1 MATVVTLNS
10 PQALLDYLNSITI
23 PTNPNWGVID
33 KGGKYT
39 IIVNTGGILDVVT
52 HSSQQALE
60 DFIAI
65 LSTDP
70 FTVVPKRAGGM
81 FTFYSQQDP
90 IAGINNFVMDIAN
103 SPQDLEDKLNAIV
116 DALGT
121 IDYILEHGMKTV
133 ILSTP

>member
-1 MATVVTLNS
+1 MAIVLTLNS

-33 KGGKYT
+33 KGAKYT
-39 IIVNTGGILDVVT
+39 IIVNTGGVIDIST
-52 HSSQQALE
+52 HSSEQELE

-65 LSTDP
+65 LSTEP
-70 FTVVPKRAGGM
+70 FTVVPKKAGGM
-81 FTFYSQQDP
+81 FTFYSQEDP
-90 IAGINNFVMDIAN
+90 VAGINSFVMDIAN
-103 SPQDLEDKLNAIV
+103 SPQDLADKLNAIE
-116 DALGT
+116 DTLGT